1 MPVGDK
7 IMWSRQE
14 TTDRIWIHENQEFSH
29 RLVTRERE
37 GSSFSF
43 HITTYMPFFD
53 TIVEGDGIH
62 EVVLYCLQGWSKQ
75 RVLPDGEERIFRP
88 GDAMYLPVN
97 YRYHHVIGDAGLVV
111 AVSCTPSREP
121 HER

>member
-1 MPVGDK
+1 MGDK
-7 IMWSRQE
+7 VMWSRQE
-14 TTDRIWIHENQEFSH
+14 DVERVWIHENNEFSH
-29 RLVTRERE
+29 RLITRALQ

-53 TIVEGDGIH
+53 TIVEGDGVH
-62 EVVLYCLQGWSKQ
+62 EVVLYCLQGWSRQ
-75 RVLPDGEERIFRP
+75 RVLPDGEERIFRQ
-88 GDAMYLPVN
+88 GDAIYLPVN

-121 HER
+121 GER

>member
-1 MPVGDK
+1 MGDK

-14 TTDRIWIHENQEFSH
+14 DVERVWVHEGHEFSH
-29 RLVTRERE
+29 RLITQRHQ
-37 GSSFSF
+37 GASFSF

-53 TIVEGDGIH
+53 TIVEGDGLH
-62 EVVLYCLQGWSKQ
+62 EVVLYCLHGWSNQ
-75 RVLPDGEERIFRP
+75 TDLSDGRERIFKP
-88 GDAMYLPVN
+88 GDAIYLPVS

-121 HER
+121 LEV